1 MMITVAAR
9 RYAKALTGMARDQAV
24 LERGAD
30 ELNVFQQ
37 LLGSDE
43 ALRKALLNPGLTPS
57 RRKGLCNEVSEAMA
71 FSSQVTS
78 FLGLLIEKGRLVLLP
93 QIVEALQDIVDE
105 RAGRARA
112 QIITARPL
120 KEETTTEVKKAL
132 ESALGKKVITRVL
145 EDATLLGGLVVR
157 VGSQV
162 YDLSLK
168 TQLERL
174 RESIVRGE

>member
-9 RYAKALTGMARDQAV
+9 RYAKALTGMVKDQSL
-24 LERGAD
+24 LERSVD
-30 ELNVFQQ
+30 ELNAFQQ
-37 LLGSDE
+37 MLGSDE
-43 ALRKALLNPGLTPS
+43 TLRKTLLNPGLTPAS
-57 RRKGLCNEVSEAMA
+57 RRGLCSGVAEALS
-71 FSSQVTS
+71 FSPQVMS
-78 FLGLLIEKGRLVLLP
+78 FLGLLIEKGRLILLP
-93 QIVEALQDIVDE
+93 QIVEALQDIVDD

-145 EDATLLGGLVVR
+145 EDATLLGGLIVR

>member
-9 RYAKALTGMARDQAV
+9 RYAKALTGKARDQAL
-24 LERGAD
+24 LEKSVD
-30 ELNVFQQ
+30 DLNAFQQ

-43 ALRKALLNPGLTPS
+43 TLRKALLNPGLPPA
-57 RRKGLCNEVSEAMA
+57 RRKGLCKGVAEALA
-71 FSSQVTS
+71 FSPQVMS
-78 FLGLLIEKGRLVLLP
+78 FLGLLIEKGRLILLP

-120 KEETTTEVKKAL
+120 KEETTAEVKKVL
-132 ESALGKKVITRVL
+132 ESVLGKKVITRVV
-145 EDATLLGGLVVR
+145 EDPTLLGGLIVR